1 MTNKEIIAYQICQG
15 NLQMPRISNFKEKFG
30 SEVVEQVAKMFEA
43 LWRAYLKKGY
53 HLNPKGEFTN
63 VISMPYWAKRINN
76 PKAHNIALMALS
88 KAGWIT
94 VATRP
99 NNNWSE
105 AWLNEPKLL
114 QYVSKQDLIHVRLHN
129 KFKGVILENEVADES
144 CATIT
149 KIKGKKLNTGITR
162 NGFAKAAN
170 VEFQFDV
177 EVMEQYKDV
186 VKDSIN
192 KGIVK
197 MINKYPQIAND
208 YANYKEL
215 GKEVVDAYIATPSTY
230 RPGKRSNDP
239 RGRDNA
245 GYL

>member
-1 MTNKEIIAYQICQG
+1 MTKKEIIAYQICQG
-15 NLQMPRISNFKEKFG
+15 ALQMPEISNFKKKF
-30 SEVVEQVAKMFEA
+30 SEETVTQVVKMFDA
-43 LWRAYLKKGY
+43 LWRAYLKKGS
-53 HLNPKGEFTN
+53 HLTPKGEYTN
-63 VISMPYWAKRINN
+63 VISMPYWAKRIAN

-88 KAGWIT
+88 KSGWIT

-105 AWLNEPKLL
+105 AWLNEDKLL
-114 QYVSKQDLIHVRLHN
+114 RYVTKQDLVHLRLHN
-129 KFKGVILENEVADES
+129 KLNGVILENKPTDAS
-144 CATIT
+144 CASIT
-149 KIKGKKLNTGITR
+149 KVRGLKLNTGITR
-162 NGFAKAAN
+162 NGFAKAGN
-170 VEFQFDV
+170 VEFEFDT

-186 VKDSIN
+186 VKDAIN

-215 GKEVVDAYIATPSTY
+215 GKDVVEAYIAVPSTY

>member
-1 MTNKEIIAYQICQG
+1 MKEVIAYQICQG
-15 NLQMPRISNFKEKFG
+15 TLQMPTITNFSKTFG
-30 SEVVEQVAKMFEA
+30 PDVTEQVSKMFNA
-43 LWRAYLKKGY
+43 LWRAYVKKGQ
-53 HLNPKGEFTN
+53 HLTPKGEYTN
-63 VISMPYWAKRINN
+63 AVSMPYWAKRIAN
-76 PKAHNIALMALS
+76 PKAHNIALRVLS

-105 AWLNEPKLL
+105 AWLNEDKLL
-114 QYVSKQDLIHVRLHN
+114 KYVTQQDLTYMRLHN
-129 KFKGVILENEVADES
+129 KFKGVILENVPADETA
-144 CATIT
+144 CASVT
-149 KIKGKKLNTGITR
+149 KVRGTKLNTGITR
-162 NGFAKAAN
+162 NGFAKASN
-170 VEFQFDV
+170 VEFQFDTATMQ
-177 EVMEQYKDV
+177 EYKDV
-186 VKDSIN
+186 VKDAIN

-215 GKEVVDAYIATPSTY
+215 GAEVVDAYISTPSTY